1 MYVTGS
7 NPLSTQDDVAAALA
21 AGGLHVFALHG
32 CTGAEYDD
40 CLRRVVE
47 ADPDIIIDD
56 GGDIM
61 HMIRSEFSE
70 KSAHILGG
78 CEETTTGILRALRL
92 RNGSLMR

>member
-70 KSAHILGG
+70 NPRISWAAARRRQPAFCVCVH
-78 CEETTTGILRALRL
+78 
-92 RNGSLMR
+92 